1 MTLKALIG
9 ASVFTGARLLQDH
22 AVLLHN
28 DKIADVLPVG
38 QLPQDIEQ
46 NVLSGGIL
54 APGFIDAQVNGGGGV
69 LFNATPEAEAIVALG
84 RAHARFG
91 STSLLP
97 TYITDRPEG
106 MALAIAAAK
115 AACARTGSNI
125 SGLHLEGP
133 FLSEA
138 RKGAHDAHYIRPLT
152 DTDVDVLLDAGLD
165 TLVLTVAA
173 ENASPRLIRRL
184 SEGGIIVS
192 LGHTDADYD
201 TVMAAAD
208 AGARGITHLFNAM
221 SQMQHRN
228 PGVVGAA
235 LEHGGLWCGIIADGY
250 HVHDTALKMALR
262 AKRGPAQLFI
272 VTDAMP
278 TAGDENDIFW
288 LNGRKVTRLN
298 GRLTLEDGTLA
309 GSDLTMDQALR
320 YTVQHLETSREEA
333 LRMAS
338 LYPAQ
343 FLRLDT
349 HKGRIAAGFDA
360 DLVHLNET
368 LQTQSVWIKG
378 KKLQN

>member
-1 MTLKALIG
+1 MTLKALTG
-9 ASVFTGARLLQDH
+9 AAIFTGARLLQDH
-22 AVLLHN
+22 AVLLRN
-28 DKIADVLPVG
+28 DKIADIMPLSHMPQGIEQDVLP
-38 QLPQDIEQ
+38 
-46 NVLSGGIL
+46 GGIL
-54 APGFIDAQVNGGGGV
+54 APGFIDAQVNGGGGI
-69 LFNATPEAEAIVALG
+69 LFNATPDADALGAMG

-97 TYITDRPEG
+97 TYITDRPDG

-115 AACARTGSNI
+115 AACAQSGSNI
-125 SGLHLEGP
+125 TGLHLEGP
-133 FLSEA
+133 FLSQA
-138 RKGAHDAHYIRPLT
+138 RKGAHDPQFIRPLT
-152 DTDVDVLLDAGLD
+152 DKDVDVLLDAGIKTIL
-165 TLVLTVAA
+165 LTVAA

-235 LEHGGLWCGIIADGY
+235 LDHGGLWCGIIADGH
-250 HVHDTALKMALR
+250 HVHDIALQLALR

-278 TAGDENDIFW
+278 TAGHDNDIFW
-288 LNGRKVTRLN
+288 LNGRKVTRLD

-309 GSDLTMDQALR
+309 GSDLTMDQAVR
-320 YTVQHLETSREEA
+320 YTLHHLETSREEA

-349 HKGRIAAGFDA
+349 HKGRISAGFDA
-360 DLVHLNET
+360 DLVHLNDG
-368 LQTQSVWIKG
+368 LQTQSVWIGGQKSPV
-378 KKLQN
+378 